1 MIDELDLALVDA
13 LRVDPRAPW
22 SKLAGPLGVDPATL
36 SRRWARL
43 TADGDAWVTCY
54 PSAERMGVGLTALVA
69 VDCRADA
76 VASVT
81 ATLAADPQTPTVE
94 VVTGETD
101 LMITVAAL
109 EPDQVTAYVLDR
121 VGAVPGVLRTR
132 TAFVERTLR
141 EGSRWREGALDP
153 SQREAIGTGLAASP
167 DPGPTR
173 GGALRRALDD
183 RTLMQALGAD
193 GRMPFAELATRTGL
207 PATTVR
213 RHVEELRRTGRLVL
227 RCDAS
232 PRLNG
237 HVVGTWLWVDIPA
250 RELDAATRW
259 LVDLPAVRMCGV
271 VAGAPANVV
280 VNVMTHQAAD
290 ARRIEAQLGV
300 RFPSAR
306 VTGRQVILRT
316 EKLVGHLLD
325 REGRARGY
333 VPLDPWQD
341 APADSASPYGR

>member
-22 SKLAGPLGVDPATL
+22 SRLAGPLGVDPATL

-76 VASVT
+76 VLAV
-81 ATLAADPQTPTVE
+81 AQTLAADPQTPTVE
-94 VVTGETD
+94 VVTGEAD
-101 LMITVAAL
+101 VMLTVAAL
-109 EPDQVTAYVLDR
+109 EPGQVTAYVLER
-121 VGAVPGVLRTR
+121 IGQVPGVLRTR

-141 EGSRWREGALDP
+141 EGSRWREGALDR
-153 SQREAIGTGLAASP
+153 SQQEAIGAGLGLSVE
-167 DPGPTR
+167 PGPSR

-183 RTLMQALGAD
+183 RALLQALGAD
-193 GRMPFAELATRTGL
+193 GRMPFAQLAERTGL

-213 RHVEELRRTGRLVL
+213 RRVEELRRSGRLVL

-232 PRLNG
+232 PRLSG
-237 HVVGTWLWVDIPA
+237 HSVSTWLWLDVPV

-259 LVDLPAVRMCGV
+259 LVELPAVRMCGV
-271 VAGAPANVV
+271 VAGATANVV
-280 VNVMTHQAAD
+280 VAVMTHQVAD
-290 ARRIEAQLGV
+290 GRRIEAQLGSL
-300 RFPSAR
+300 FPAAR
-306 VTGRQVILRT
+306 VTARQVILRT
-316 EKLVGHLLD
+316 VKLVGHLLD
-325 REGRARGY
+325 AEGRRIGH
-333 VPLDPWQD
+333 VPLDPWHH
-341 APADSASPYGR
+341 PA

>member
-22 SKLAGPLGVDPATL
+22 SKLAEPLGVDPATL

-69 VDCRADA
+69 LDCRADA
-76 VASVT
+76 VASVA

-94 VVTGETD
+94 IVTGEAD

-109 EPDQVTAYVLDR
+109 EPAQVTAYVLDR

-153 SQREAIGTGLAASP
+153 SQREAIGTGPTPAG
-167 DPGPTR
+167 DPHPGR

-193 GRMPFAELATRTGL
+193 GRMPFAELSARTGL

-213 RHVEELRRTGRLVL
+213 RRVEELRRSGRLVL

-237 HVVGTWLWVDIPA
+237 HVVGTWLWVDVPA
-250 RELDAATRW
+250 QELEAATRW
-259 LVDLPAVRMCGV
+259 LVELPPVRMCGV
-271 VAGAPANVV
+271 VAGARANIAL
-280 VNVMTHQAAD
+280 NVMTHQAAD
-290 ARRIEAQLGV
+290 ARRIEAHLGTRV
-300 RFPSAR
+300 PAAR
-306 VTGRQVILRT
+306 VTARQVVLRT
-316 EKLVGHLLD
+316 VKLVGHLLD
-325 REGRARGY
+325 PEGRARDY
-333 VPLDPWQD
+333 VALDPWHEL
-341 APADSASPYGR
+341 

>member
-13 LRVDPRAPW
+13 LRVDPRASW
-22 SKLAGPLGVDPATL
+22 SRLAGPLGVDPATL

-76 VASVT
+76 VLTVA
-81 ATLAADPQTPTVE
+81 ATLAADPRTPTVE
-94 VVTGETD
+94 VVTGEAD
-101 LMITVAAL
+101 LMLTVAAL
-109 EPDQVTAYVLDR
+109 EPGQVTAYVLDR
-121 VGAVPGVLRTR
+121 VGRVPGVLRTR

-141 EGSRWREGALDP
+141 EGSRWREGALDR
-153 SQREAIGTGLAASP
+153 SQQEAIGAGL
-167 DPGPTR
+167 GPSVAPAPSR

-193 GRMPFAELATRTGL
+193 GRMPFAELAERTGL

-213 RHVEELRRTGRLVL
+213 RRVEELRRSGRLVL

-237 HVVGTWLWVDIPA
+237 HSVGTWLWLDVPA
-250 RELDAATRW
+250 RDLDATTRW
-259 LVDLPAVRMCGV
+259 LVELPAVRMCGV
-271 VAGAPANVV
+271 VAGATANVV
-280 VNVMTHQAAD
+280 VNVMTHQVAD
-290 ARRIEAQLGV
+290 ARRIEAQLGSLS
-300 RFPSAR
+300 PASR
-306 VTGRQVILRT
+306 VTARQVCLRT
-316 EKLVGHLLD
+316 VKLVGHTLD

-333 VPLDPWQD
+333 VALDPWQEE
-341 APADSASPYGR
+341 